1 MKICMLTNTFTPH
14 VGGVARSISNFTAE
28 YRRLGHQVL
37 VVAPLFEGTPLQ
49 EQDVI
54 RIPAIEHFRGSD
66 FSIPLPVPGRL
77 AAALKKFAPD
87 VLHSHH
93 PFLLGDTAL
102 RIGAAQNLPVV
113 FTYHTM
119 YEQYTH
125 YVPADSPRLKR
136 FAIDLASGYC
146 NLCDGV
152 IAPSDSIARILRQ
165 RGLKVPMEV
174 IPTGVE
180 VEYFVRGDGQAFRR
194 DQGIPADAFLVGHIG
209 RLAPEKNLNFL
220 SNAVAQFLLQNEK
233 ARFLV
238 AGDGPSAPE
247 IKRLFESLGLGS
259 RLDFI
264 GILKGSDLANAYQ
277 AMDVF
282 VFASQSETQGLVLAE
297 AMAASTPVVALDAP
311 GVREVVI
318 DHRNGRLLF
327 QEDAKEFAAALSWM
341 CSLTPAERR
350 NFEEAARET
359 ANHFSMTRC
368 AHRALKFYNAMQAKV
383 PSLKSIERSHWAI
396 ARHRIE
402 IEWEIMRNIAAA
414 VSDSVRTP
422 SGNNSP

>member
-1 MKICMLTNTFTPH
+1 MLTNTFTPH
-14 VGGVARSISNFTAE
+14 VGGVARSVSNFTAE

-54 RIPAIEHFRGSD
+54 RIPAIQHFRGSD
-66 FSIPLPVPGRL
+66 FSVPLPVPGKL
-77 AAALKKFAPD
+77 AAALKQFAPD

-102 RIGAAQNLPVV
+102 RIGAAQNLPVI

-125 YVPADSPRLKR
+125 YVPADSSRLKR

-152 IAPSDSIARILRQ
+152 IVPSDSIARILRQ
-165 RGLKVPMEV
+165 RGVKVPMEV

-180 VEYFVRGDGQAFRR
+180 VEYFVRGDGQDFRR
-194 DQGIPADAFLVGHIG
+194 AKGIPADAFLVGHIG
-209 RLAPEKNLNFL
+209 RLAPEKNLDFL
-220 SNAVAQFLLQNEK
+220 SNAVAQFLLENEK

-238 AGDGPSAPE
+238 AGDGPSAAE
-247 IKRLFESLGLGS
+247 IKRLFESLGLGR
-259 RLDFI
+259 RLDFM
-264 GILKGSDLANAYQ
+264 GILQGSDLVNAYH

-327 QEDAKEFAAALSWM
+327 QEDPKEFAVALSWM
-341 CSLTPAERR
+341 CSLTPAKRR
-350 NFEEAARET
+350 NFEGAARET

-383 PSLKSIERSHWAI
+383 PSLKPIERSRWAI

-402 IEWEIMRNIAAA
+402 TEWEILRNIAAA

-422 SGNNSP
+422 SGNNST